1 MVDVSVVHVVRPRP
15 QIEAIAFELQS
26 NGFLGKAGLHSESH
40 GGEAL
45 VEICRD
51 GLVRCFFRYVGGHD
65 FKLVSLTEKVLL
77 LFCVVA
83 QEALQEIADLIFLF
97 HCFCNK
103 ITDTRI
109 SVCS

>member
-15 QIEAIAFELQS
+15 QIEANAFKLRL

-45 VEICRD
+45 IEISRN
-51 GLVRCFFRYVGGHD
+51 GLVRGFFRNVGGHD
-65 FKLVSLTEKVLL
+65 FELVSLTEKVLI

-83 QEALQEIADLIFLF
+83 QEAFQVIADLIFLF

-103 ITDTRI
+103 ITDTRN